1 MAMDSVMRSVL
12 EGARIPKK
20 EIEATIERYRRLAA
34 EFEEKGLSQHVER
47 LEESILRLEAYKGRK
62 QTHKPRAK
70 SDIQM
75 DIDYCLQM
83 KHQCLAARRPV
94 TAAVWA
100 HKLTEYEEEYR
111 SALVGKVY
119 IPQVE
124 DRKQEGENV

>member
-20 EIEATIERYRRLAA
+20 DIEATIERYRRLAA
-34 EFEEKGLSQHVER
+34 DFEAKGLSQHVER
-47 LEESILRLEAYKGRK
+47 LEDSIARLEAYKSRK

-83 KHQCLAARRPV
+83 KHQCLTARRPV
-94 TAAVWA
+94 AAAVWA
-100 HKLTEYEEEYR
+100 HKLTEYEKEYR

-124 DRKQEGENV
+124 DRTEEGGNV